1 MSRYVMVRLIP
12 CQSPGVRPIVTD
24 EAGCRYTIARTA
36 DEFEAS
42 SWAEVAA
49 RVASRAANEEL
60 PAERECATGAHG
72 YAVVDTIEH
81 HYTLDLDTGE
91 VRRWRVL
98 VTVEAIEA
106 GRMTVHR

>member
-12 CQSPGVRPIVTD
+12 CQRPGVRPIVTD

-36 DEFEAS
+36 DEFEAA

-49 RVASRAANEEL
+49 RLASRAADEEL
-60 PAERECATGAHG
+60 PAERECETGAHG

-81 HYTLDLDTGE
+81 HYTLDIDTGE
-91 VRRWRVL
+91 VRRWRVRAMF
-98 VTVEAIEA
+98 EASEA
-106 GRMTVHR
+106 GKVTVHR